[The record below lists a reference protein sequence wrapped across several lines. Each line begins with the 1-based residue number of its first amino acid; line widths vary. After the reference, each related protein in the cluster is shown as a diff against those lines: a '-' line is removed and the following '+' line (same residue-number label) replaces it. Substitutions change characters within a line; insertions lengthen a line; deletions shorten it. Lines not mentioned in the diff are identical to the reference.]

1 MIYIHK
7 DIIYTEPHYKFIER
21 ILDKKGIP
29 NTIIDAHDLD
39 FINSLDVK
47 DDDILIARFAHDEED
62 KIKTSK
68 VFPTLTKKFKTMFPS
83 EESYYYFDDK
93 LKQYEFMVDNDIPCL
108 ETHYVNCKEDIE
120 KLNMNFPIV
129 TKKIWGA
136 GAEQVNYFETLDSVV
151 DDETTRNWTE
161 ESIYPCIVQE
171 YEDVD
176 FDLRVAIVGEKV
188 FLHKRIHNWKTGNKD
203 NFPYGMPE
211 TPREKVLKYRYPPY
225 QLPEQRRCDDSEYLS
240 LVDLATKLRNL
251 QETELNTKHMAWD
264 VVNGKVLEFGYIST
278 LNLYGIYYDL
288 DKGKICDLQKIN
300 LNFIK
305 HLEYILGE
313 YIK

>member
-7 DIIYTEPHYKFIER
+7 DIIYTKPYYKFIER
-21 ILDKKGIP
+21 ILDKKRIP

-47 DDDILIARFAHDEED
+47 DNDVLIARFAHDKED
-62 KIKTSK
+62 RIKTQI
-68 VFPTLTKKFKTMFPS
+68 VFPILTKKFKTMFPS

-93 LKQYEFMVDNDIPCL
+93 LKQYEFMVENDIPCL
-108 ETHYVNCKEDIE
+108 ETHYVGSKEEIE

-136 GAEQVNYFETLDSVV
+136 GSEQVNYFETLDSVV

-171 YEDVD
+171 YEDVNY
-176 FDLRVAIVGEKV
+176 DLRINIIGEKV
-188 FLHKRIHNWKTGNKD
+188 FFMKRIHYWKTKNKS

-211 TPREKVLKYRYPPY
+211 NPREKILKYRYPPN
-225 QLPEQRRCDDSEYLS
+225 QSPEIKSCDDSEFLS
-240 LVDLATKLRNL
+240 LVDLITKLHKL
-251 QETELNTKHMAWD
+251 QETKLNTKHMSWD
-264 VVNGKVLEFGYIST
+264 VVNGKVLEFSFISS
-278 LNLYGIYYDL
+278 LKLYGKYYDL
-288 DKGKICDLQKIN
+288 DKGKICN
-300 LNFIK
+300 LKNNLGFVK
-305 HLEYILGE
+305 HLEYLLRE
-313 YIK
+313 YI

>member
-68 VFPTLTKKFKTMFPS
+68 VFPTLIKKFKIMFPS

-129 TKKIWGA
+129 TKKTWGA
-136 GAEQVNYFETLDSVV
+136 GAEQVNYFETLDSVGV
-151 DDETTRNWTE
+151 EYNC
-161 ESIYPCIVQE
+161 SYP
-171 YEDVD
+171 
-176 FDLRVAIVGEKV
+176 
-188 FLHKRIHNWKTGNKD
+188 
-203 NFPYGMPE
+203 
-211 TPREKVLKYRYPPY
+211 
-225 QLPEQRRCDDSEYLS
+225 S
-240 LVDLATKLRNL
+240 
-251 QETELNTKHMAWD
+251 
-264 VVNGKVLEFGYIST
+264 
-278 LNLYGIYYDL
+278 
-288 DKGKICDLQKIN
+288 
-300 LNFIK
+300 
-305 HLEYILGE
+305 
-313 YIK
+313 

>member
-62 KIKTSK
+62 KIKTQK
-68 VFPTLTKKFKTMFPS
+68 VFPTLIKKFKTMFPS

-264 VVNGKVLEFGYIST
+264 VVNGKVLEFSYISM
-278 LNLYGIYYDL
+278 LGLVGRYYDL
-288 DKGKICDLQKIN
+288 DKGEVIKLKKQ
-300 LNFIK
+300 LNFVK
-305 HLEYILGE
+305 HLEFILEE
-313 YIK
+313 YI

>member
-7 DIIYTEPHYKFIER
+7 DIIYTKPYYKFIKR
-21 ILDKKGIP
+21 ILDKKRIP

-47 DDDILIARFAHDEED
+47 DNDVLIARFAHDEED

-68 VFPTLTKKFKTMFPS
+68 VFSTLTDKFKTMFPS

-93 LKQYEFMVDNDIPCL
+93 LKQYEFMVENDIPCL

-136 GAEQVNYFETLDSVV
+136 GAEQVNYFETLDFVV

-171 YEDVD
+171 YEDVNY
-176 FDLRVAIVGEKV
+176 DLRINIIGEKV
-188 FLHKRIHNWKTGNKD
+188 FLYKRIHHWKTGNKD

-211 TPREKVLKYRYPPY
+211 TPREKILKYRYSPY
-225 QLPEQRRCDDSEYLS
+225 KAPEQKKCSDSELLS
-240 LVDLATKLRNL
+240 LVDLTTKLHKL
-251 QETELNTKHMAWD
+251 QKTKLNTKHMSWD
-264 VVNGKVLEFGYIST
+264 VVNGKVLEFSFIST
-278 LNLYGIYYDL
+278 LGLAKKYYDL
-288 DKGKICDLQKIN
+288 NKGKIFKLKTN
-300 LNFIK
+300 LNFMK
-305 HLEYILGE
+305 HLEYLLRE
-313 YIK
+313 YIRG

>member
-7 DIIYTEPHYKFIER
+7 DIIYTQPYYKFIER
-21 ILDKKGIP
+21 ILDKKKIP
-29 NTIIDAHDLD
+29 NQIIDAHDLNYV
-39 FINSLDVK
+39 NSLDVK
-47 DDDILIARFAHDEED
+47 DDDVLIARFAHDEKD
-62 KIKTSK
+62 LIQTQK

-93 LKQYEFMVDNDIPCL
+93 LKQYEFMVENDIPCL
-108 ETHYVNCKEDIE
+108 ETHYVASKEEIE

-129 TKKIWGA
+129 TKKTWGA
-136 GAEQVNYFETLDSVV
+136 GAEQINYFETLDSVV

-176 FDLRVAIVGEKV
+176 YDLRITILGDKA

-211 TPREKVLKYRYPPY
+211 NPREKILKYRYPPY
-225 QLPEQRRCDDSEYLS
+225 KAPEQKRCDDSEYLS
-240 LVDLATKLRNL
+240 LVELTTLLRKL
-251 QETELNTKHMAWD
+251 QETKLNTKHMSWD
-264 VVNGKVLEFGYIST
+264 IVNGKVLEFSFIST
-278 LNLYGIYYDL
+278 LGLAEKYYDL
-288 DKGKICDLQKIN
+288 DNGKICNLQTN
-300 LNFIK
+300 LNFVK
-305 HLEYILGE
+305 HLEYLLSE
-313 YIK
+313 YI

>member
-1 MIYIHK
+1 MWSKY
-7 DIIYTEPHYKFIER
+7 YQFIKK
-21 ILDKKGIP
+21 ILDKKKIS
-29 NTIIDAHDLD
+29 NEIIDAHDLD
-39 FINSLDVK
+39 FVNSLDVK
-47 DDDILIARFAHDEED
+47 DDDVLIARFAHDEED
-62 KIKTSK
+62 KIKTQK
-68 VFPTLTKKFKTMFPS
+68 VFPTLIKKFKTMFPS

-264 VVNGKVLEFGYIST
+264 VVNGKVLEFSYISM
-278 LNLYGIYYDL
+278 LGLVGRYYDL
-288 DKGKICDLQKIN
+288 DKGEVIKLKKQ
-300 LNFIK
+300 LNFVK
-305 HLEYILGE
+305 HLEFILEE
-313 YIK
+313 YI